1 MKIGDAICYIGNGGI
16 DAVITQN
23 LGIRKDKA
31 GAERERIIGAVR
43 EFSKLY
49 GEERDIS
56 IFSVGGRSEISGNHT
71 DHNAGRV
78 IAASVN
84 LSVIAVASPR
94 GDGIIRIK
102 SEGFDED
109 VVKPQDTVFPNAE
122 NYFKSSAIIA
132 GVENAFAKNSLK
144 VGGFDAY
151 TVSNVPKGSGL
162 SSSAAFEV
170 TVSEILSSLYN
181 GGAVEPMKLAEI
193 SRYAENVF
201 FGKPCGL
208 MDQASSAVGGLITV
222 DFENADRAIYEKL
235 DFDFEKAGYALC
247 IINTGASHADLND
260 DYAAVPRE
268 MKEVA
273 SILGVSNLRETTRE
287 KVMENAS
294 YIRCRTGD
302 RALLRAFHFFDENER
317 VCRQVEAAKRNDI
330 NAFLRDV
337 RASGNS
343 SYKYLQNV
351 FSPAD
356 TKSEGVALALYLSER
371 FLGEKGAVRVHGGGF
386 AGTVQAFVPTDSAGE
401 FKKYTESFFGENSC
415 FVLSVRKSGAE
426 KTL

>member
-1 MKIGDAICYIGNGGI
+1 MKIKDAICYIESGGI
-16 DAVITQN
+16 DSVITEN
-23 LGIRKDKA
+23 LGIRKDKT
-31 GAERERIIGAVR
+31 GAERERIVGALC

-49 GEERDIS
+49 GDGRDIS
-56 IFSVGGRSEISGNHT
+56 VFSVGGRSEISGNHT

-94 GDGIIRIK
+94 EDGIIRIK

-109 VVKPQDTVFPNAE
+109 VVKPQDAVEPNTE

-132 GVENAFAKNSLK
+132 GVENAFLKNSLK

-170 TVSEILSSLYN
+170 TVSEILSSFYN
-181 GGAVEPMKLAEI
+181 EGSVEPMKLAEI
-193 SRYAENVF
+193 SKYAENVF

-222 DFENADRAIYEKL
+222 DFENADRVIYEKL
-235 DFDFEKAGYALC
+235 DFDFEKEGYALC

-273 SILGVSNLRETTRE
+273 GILGVSNLRETTRE
-287 KVMENAS
+287 KVAESAFR
-294 YIRCRTGD
+294 IRRCAGD
-302 RALLRAFHFFDENER
+302 RALLRTFHFFDENER
-317 VCRQVEAAKRNDI
+317 VGRQVEAAKRNDI
-330 NAFLRDV
+330 AAFLRDV
-337 RASGNS
+337 SASGNS

-356 TKSEGVALALYLSER
+356 TKNEGVALALYLAES

-386 AGTVQAFVPTDSAGE
+386 AGTVQAFVPTDLTGE

-415 FVLSVRKSGAE
+415 CVLSVRKSGAE
-426 KTL
+426 KIL

>member
-16 DAVITQN
+16 DAVIAQN
-23 LGIRKDKA
+23 LGIRKDKT

-109 VVKPQDTVFPNAE
+109 VVKPQDTVLPNAE

-170 TVSEILSSLYN
+170 TVSEILSSFYN

-201 FGKPCGL
+201 FGKPSGL

-287 KVMENAS
+287 KAMENAF
-294 YIRCRTGD
+294 YIRRRTGD

-351 FSPAD
+351 FSPTD

-371 FLGEKGAVRVHGGGF
+371 FLGEKGAARVHGGGF
-386 AGTVQAFVPTDSAGE
+386 AGTVQAFVLTDSAGE

-415 FVLSVRKSGAE
+415 YVLSVRKSGAE
-426 KTL
+426 KIL